1 MKRYKT
7 SVVDPLRTKRIERT
21 TICRRHKEKPACEKD
36 DCYWYPAGTGYCDVA
51 EALKRDSDMA
61 YEKETRDI
69 TNFLLTHRD
78 NPSAIEHLLEIY
90 PHAFLATG
98 AFYDTDGKLHFKRA

>member
-1 MKRYKT
+1 
-7 SVVDPLRTKRIERT
+7 
-21 TICRRHKEKPACEKD
+21 
-36 DCYWYPAGTGYCDVA
+36 
-51 EALKRDSDMA
+51 MA